1 MSAGR
6 GLGGLKPGPESD
18 FVIVQAQP
26 GSRKKREPGDARKRR
41 RWLLGGAVVIAALT
55 YAGVAEARHLNPP
68 EVPRYGVVTLPFADL
83 ANQPTVL
90 DPSVVSCGAPAPKPR
105 HTSGSFSL
113 SEQAWDVTTEG
124 TNGVI
129 SSGGTALFDGDA
141 RANVTYSARIASSD
155 PEPTPLLVSPVA
167 FVYVQD
173 GVVVGW
179 AGSRFDFGSSAFVTA
194 MPDSARALTGPVP
207 PADTSCVGGAP
218 VAGSVPAGEYQVY
231 PVVRLLA
238 SPELAA
244 EAWLFWH
251 GFTVPDMARDASG
264 TPDSWDCRHPQSY
277 DSRKVTTALCA
288 TEPIAGVS
296 INRDAES
303 ISVPYTATYFAKNVD
318 NTLVGD
324 PTVVTLKAVP
334 VPSGLTETP
343 ASASDLR
350 CGALVANLPGD
361 SWGPAAT
368 TPIEQSVVESFGAAE
383 ASNEEGL
390 RLAILPATP
399 GVTRVTYPEPLRT
412 WIYGWNTG
420 AQYSDSRVT
429 ILGTAT
435 ATVASGAPI
444 PLDRVAGPSVTTV
457 TLTDVRWCDGPDG
470 PADPASIRGLTVT
483 AGPAEQIL
491 DRSSATS
498 ALVRGL
504 VWAGPVT
511 VTVDG
516 ATTTAERFGSWV
528 AETSYFDYLTN

>member
-6 GLGGLKPGPESD
+6 GLDGPEPESD
-18 FVIVQAQP
+18 FVIVQAHP
-26 GSRKKREPGDARKRR
+26 ASRKKREPGDARKRR

-68 EVPRYGVVTLPFADL
+68 DVPRFGIVTLPFTNF

-90 DPSVVSCGAPAPKPR
+90 DSSIASCGARAPKPR
-105 HTSGSFSL
+105 DASGAFTL
-113 SEQAWDVTTEG
+113 SEQEWDVTTDG
-124 TNGVI
+124 ANGVI
-129 SSGGTALFDGDA
+129 HSGGTALFDGDA

-155 PEPTPLLVSPVA
+155 PEPTPLLLSPVA

-194 MPDSARALTGPVP
+194 TSDSAPTLTSPVP
-207 PADTSCVGGAP
+207 SADTSCVGATP
-218 VAGSVPAGEYQVY
+218 VAGSVPAGEYRVY

-251 GFTVPDMARDASG
+251 GFTVPDRVRNASA
-264 TPDSWDCRHPQSY
+264 TPGSWDCRHPQSY

-296 INRDAES
+296 INLDAES
-303 ISVPYTATYFAKNVD
+303 ISVPYTDTYFAKPVD
-318 NTLVGD
+318 ETLVGD
-324 PTVVTLKAVP
+324 PTVVTFKAVP
-334 VPSGLTETP
+334 APNGLAESP
-343 ASASDLR
+343 VHARDLT
-350 CGALVANLPGD
+350 CGARLADLPWD
-361 SWGPAAT
+361 SWGGAPAN
-368 TPIEQSVVESFGAAE
+368 PIDQSAVESFGAAK
-383 ASNEEGL
+383 ASREEGL
-390 RLAILPATP
+390 GLAILPSTP
-399 GVTRVTYPEPLRT
+399 DVTRVAYPEPLRA
-412 WIYGWNTG
+412 WIYGWSTDTQDTDVP
-420 AQYSDSRVT
+420 AT

-457 TLTDVRWCDGPDG
+457 TLTDVQWCDGPDG
-470 PADPASIRGLTVT
+470 PADATSIRGLTVT
-483 AGPAEQIL
+483 AGPGTQII
-491 DRSSATS
+491 DGSPATS
-498 ALVRGL
+498 ALVGGL
-504 VWAGPVT
+504 IWAGPVT

-516 ATTTAERFGSWV
+516 VTTTADQFGSWV
-528 AETSYFDYLTN
+528 AETSYFDYLTR